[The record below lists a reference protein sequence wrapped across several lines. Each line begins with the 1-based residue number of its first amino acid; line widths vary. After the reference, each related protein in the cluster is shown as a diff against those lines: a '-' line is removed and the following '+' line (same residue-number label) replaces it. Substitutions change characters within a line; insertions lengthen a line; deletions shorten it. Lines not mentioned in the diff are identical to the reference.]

1 MTENKILGIDLGT
14 TNSCVSI
21 VEGGRPVVI
30 PNAEGGRTTPSV
42 VAFDDE
48 ANRTVGEVAKRQAIK
63 NPDRTIRSIKRH
75 MGTDYRLQ
83 IQHRSFSPE
92 QISAAILQK
101 LKTQAQ
107 TYLGEKVTKA
117 IITVPAYYDDSQRLA
132 TRHAG
137 QIAGLDVVRIINEP
151 TASALAYGL
160 NKLSQESNI
169 VIFDFGGGTFDVT
182 ILQFAEQVL
191 QVKAT
196 NGNNQLG
203 GDDFDQRIIDWI
215 YEKFKTGN
223 DFDLNKTSVVTQ
235 RIKEAAEKA
244 KVELSGIT
252 SSAIQLPFLDYRSG
266 DPVHFDDVLTRE
278 DFNKITSDLVKSTA
292 VPIETALKDAKMDA
306 EQIDYVVLVGGSTR
320 IPAVQEFIRG
330 YFQKEPAKSVNPD
343 EAVSIGAAI
352 QGGILT
358 GEIQSV
364 LLLDVVPMS
373 LGVEEPGGKFGKIIE
388 KNTTIPVNRK
398 RVFST
403 STKGQVSIDLHVVQ
417 GESETA
423 AENVSL
429 AQVSIGGIPS
439 ADANVPQIE
448 VTFEFDVD
456 GIFFCTARDQATGE
470 EKSVELKRTTGFSTE
485 QVEQFADE
493 ERGKAAEEEQM
504 ANLIAAQVLA
514 ETALADAEH
523 ALTKQCALI
532 PPDKLTVY
540 QSNIIK
546 LREKVSTLG
555 QTELENIRRQMGA
568 LVAKLDSMSK

>member
-1 MTENKILGIDLGT
+1 
-14 TNSCVSI
+14 
-21 VEGGRPVVI
+21 VEGGHPIVI
-30 PNAEGGRTTPSV
+30 PNAEGGRTTPSI
-42 VAFDDE
+42 VAFDDQ

-63 NPDRTIRSIKRH
+63 NPDRTIQSIKRH

-107 TYLGEKVTKA
+107 TYLGEKITKA

-137 QIAGLDVVRIINEP
+137 EIAGLDVVRIINEP

-160 NKLSQESNI
+160 NKLSQEANI

-203 GDDFDQRIIDWI
+203 GDDFDRRIMDWI
-215 YEKFKTGN
+215 YAKFKAGN
-223 DFDLNKTSVVTQ
+223 GFDLSNTSVVSQ
-235 RIKEAAEKA
+235 RIKESAEKV

-266 DPVHFDDVLTRE
+266 DPVHFDDVLTRQE
-278 DFNKITSDLVKSTA
+278 FNTITADLVKSTA
-292 VPIETALKDAKMDA
+292 LPIETALKDAKMDA

-320 IPAVQEFIRG
+320 IPAVQEFIKG

-388 KNTTIPVNRK
+388 KNTAIPVNRK

-403 STKGQVSIDLHVVQ
+403 NANGQTSIKLHVVQ
-417 GESETA
+417 GESQKA
-423 AENVSL
+423 SENISL
-429 AQVSIGGIPS
+429 ADVTIGDIPK

-448 VTFEFDVD
+448 VTFDIDVD

-470 EKSVELKRTTGFSTE
+470 EKSIELKRTTGFSKE
-485 QVEQFADE
+485 QVKKFADE
-493 ERGKAAEEEQM
+493 ESRQAAEEEQM
-504 ANLIAAQVLA
+504 QNLIAAQVLA

-523 ALTKQCALI
+523 ALAKYSALL
-532 PPDKLTVY
+532 PPEKLGAY
-540 QSNIIK
+540 QSNIVNLK
-546 LREKVSTLG
+546 ARVSTLG
-555 QTELENIRRQMGA
+555 QAELENIRRQMEA
-568 LVAKLDSMSK
+568 VVAKLKSMSQQV